1 MLRPPKGEKHLLTCI
16 QNWQIGQFLVN
27 KIYPEIEDADS
38 PIVEMASVTVAA
50 VAGES

>member
-1 MLRPPKGEKHLLTCI
+1 MQTHK

-38 PIVEMASVTVAA
+38 PIVEMANIMVTA